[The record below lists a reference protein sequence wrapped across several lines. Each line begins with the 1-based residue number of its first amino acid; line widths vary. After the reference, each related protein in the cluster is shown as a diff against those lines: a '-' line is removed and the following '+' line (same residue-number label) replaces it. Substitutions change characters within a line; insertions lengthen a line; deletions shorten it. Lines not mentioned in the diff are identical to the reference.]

1 MARIKISFPVDF
13 IFKTKITIRVTDVN
27 YGGHVGNDSIL
38 SIMHEVRLQFLKHL
52 GFKSEVDI
60 DENVGLIVAD
70 VAVQYKAES
79 FHGDELEIRV
89 AVQDFNKY
97 GFDML
102 YQLINV
108 RSGSEVAV
116 GKTGIVCVDYTEKH
130 VVPIP
135 KVLLKQIS

>member
-1 MARIKISFPVDF
+1 MARIKINFPEDF
-13 IFKTKITIRVTDVN
+13 IFKSKITIRVTDVN

-79 FHGDELEIRV
+79 FHG
-89 AVQDFNKY
+89 
-97 GFDML
+97 
-102 YQLINV
+102 
-108 RSGSEVAV
+108 
-116 GKTGIVCVDYTEKH
+116 
-130 VVPIP
+130 
-135 KVLLKQIS
+135 

>member
-79 FHGDELEIRV
+79 F
-89 AVQDFNKY
+89 
-97 GFDML
+97 
-102 YQLINV
+102 
-108 RSGSEVAV
+108 
-116 GKTGIVCVDYTEKH
+116 
-130 VVPIP
+130 
-135 KVLLKQIS
+135 

>member
-1 MARIKISFPVDF
+1 
-13 IFKTKITIRVTDVN
+13 
-27 YGGHVGNDSIL
+27 SIL

-116 GKTGIVCVDYTEKH
+116 GKTGIVCMDYSIK
-130 VVPIP
+130 
-135 KVLLKQIS
+135 KVAPAPHDLLKRIRGNL